1 MNGAYSNC
9 RGMNIDGSTETEK
22 DVKNSIGSTDEEN
35 NGKAK
40 IIRKGVNT
48 NESREQSS
56 LQLRETDTMDVD
68 DGSIEEGSNE
78 GTVTRENIFTDTLHT
93 IDARELQEP
102 PVKVTPRTPTR
113 GIKRSQG

>member
-1 MNGAYSNC
+1 MNDAYLNF

-22 DVKNSIGSTDEEN
+22 DVKSSIGPADEEN
-35 NGKAK
+35 DEESR

-56 LQLRETDTMDVD
+56 LQLRETVTMDVN
-68 DGSIEEGSNE
+68 DGSIEGSNE
-78 GTVTRENIFTDTLHT
+78 GTVTREKINTDMLHT
-93 IDARELQEP
+93 IDISELREP
-102 PVKVTPRTPTR
+102 PVKDTPRTPTR

>member
-1 MNGAYSNC
+1 MNDAYLNC

-22 DVKNSIGSTDEEN
+22 DVKSSIGSTDEEN
-35 NGKAK
+35 NGKSK

-56 LQLRETDTMDVD
+56 LQLIETDTMDVD
-68 DGSIEEGSNE
+68 DGSIEGSNE
-78 GTVTRENIFTDTLHT
+78 GTVTREKINTNTLHT
-93 IDARELQEP
+93 IDTRELREP